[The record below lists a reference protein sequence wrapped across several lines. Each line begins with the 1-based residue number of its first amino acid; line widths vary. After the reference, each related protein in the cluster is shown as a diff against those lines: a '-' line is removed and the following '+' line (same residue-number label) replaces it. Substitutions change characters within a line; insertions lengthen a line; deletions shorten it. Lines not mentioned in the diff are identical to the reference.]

1 MSNYKVGYKEEIITP
16 KLGCLLAGYDV
27 IRKAEEIHDEL
38 KARVL
43 TLRGKDNYLIVQL
56 DLVGVDYHFIGLV
69 KNSVSSLNFNEK
81 NIFVSTS
88 HTHSGPTGTMNTNEG
103 YQKGLKQV
111 FGEYDAEY
119 VDYIVNKIKQAVVD
133 AISNE
138 DSAKLSVSRKM
149 VNNICSNRNNKDWFY
164 DNELISINLLRKD
177 GKKVLLYNLSCH
189 PTVMSSDNLSI
200 TGDFPNKTEEMLNKY
215 DLVMFLNGSC
225 GDISTRFT
233 RSAST
238 FEEVDRIGTQVSLEI
253 RNMPEVNS
261 YEDIEKVNSIEL
273 EIPLLVKEF
282 DSVEH
287 AKEKVKE
294 KAREVE
300 IAKSK
305 NMDSK
310 SLRLLESK
318 LEGLTNNYKMALG
331 FSDVKEIVAKV
342 KILKVNNYNIIYIP
356 GELFSSLGKRI
367 KDNNSKNNIVIGY
380 GNGYIGYIPDK
391 FAYEVKTYETFSSP
405 FKEGEGERLVEEIL
419 LNI

>member
-56 DLVGVDYHFIGLV
+56 DLVGVDYHFVGLV

-149 VNNICSNRNNKDWFY
+149 VNNICSNRNNK
-164 DNELISINLLRKD
+164 
-177 GKKVLLYNLSCH
+177 
-189 PTVMSSDNLSI
+189 VMSSDNLSI
-200 TGDFPNKTEEMLNKY
+200 TGDFPNKTEEMLNEY

-233 RSAST
+233 RNAST

>member
-38 KARVL
+38 KARIL

-119 VDYIVNKIKQAVVD
+119 VDYIVNKVKQAVVD

-318 LEGLTNNYKMALG
+318 LEGLTNNYKMAL
-331 FSDVKEIVAKV
+331 
-342 KILKVNNYNIIYIP
+342 
-356 GELFSSLGKRI
+356 
-367 KDNNSKNNIVIGY
+367 
-380 GNGYIGYIPDK
+380 
-391 FAYEVKTYETFSSP
+391 
-405 FKEGEGERLVEEIL
+405 
-419 LNI
+419 